1 MNTNTCRLSR
11 YTWTSDFQHRVCRQ
25 YQEFCCVFF
34 NMQKLKSIENGF
46 MIYIKT
52 TIGHIILM
60 TLIDWLIRILNEVWL
75 NLLFKAYSW
84 FATRLY
90 ADLKNENDI
99 LAEYMYKKGRK
110 LRKYLFWKNCLFNE
124 KQNQHH
130 LKSRFTAGNWFTELH
145 CCISYAIYLNEN
157 EYNRLQ
163 TYQLQYTCNCFA
175 REIDPYLF
183 FSISLV
189 FA

>member
-1 MNTNTCRLSR
+1 MQLVVGKSPTYIWIQIHVGQADILEPVIFSIVCVGNI
-11 YTWTSDFQHRVCRQ
+11 RV
-25 YQEFCCVFF
+25 FCFF
-34 NMQKLKSIENGF
+34 NMQRLMENGF

-52 TIGHIILM
+52 YIGHIILM
-60 TLIDWLIRILNEVWL
+60 TLINWFGFFGWICFLKPTHDLQPDYMQILKMKTIFWQ
-75 NLLFKAYSW
+75 S
-84 FATRLY
+84 TCT
-90 ADLKNENDI
+90 
-99 LAEYMYKKGRK
+99 KKVEK

-163 TYQLQYTCNCFA
+163 TY
-175 REIDPYLF
+175 
-183 FSISLV
+183 
-189 FA
+189 